1 MEETRAT
8 AQSYEPEFSQIHFSH
23 GSRVRVVYEK
33 MKLPVPKRPAP
44 VYSFFPIYS
53 PFKVNDNAGFDMG
66 EDNRLRSIFIKDGAL
81 QFEMRAVLRPGRFLG
96 NHYLAFT
103 LPNRTFIITMDRL
116 KEGIRAARRN
126 KKVAV
131 REKKLEAQRQ
141 LQAQKAANSD
151 TEAGDISESNRVSNF
166 AALNELRSRL
176 MSFRFSKTKN
186 RTHPKSFFSRFVEG
200 YTLVERDGEAENE
213 RLTMAISA
221 WFGRQGSG
229 NSTRS
234 ADYPPSDDARA

>member
-1 MEETRAT
+1 
-8 AQSYEPEFSQIHFSH
+8 
-23 GSRVRVVYEK
+23 
-33 MKLPVPKRPAP
+33 MKLPVPERPAP

-126 KKVAV
+126 KKVAL
-131 REKKLEAQRQ
+131 REKKLEAQRK
-141 LQAQKAANSD
+141 LQAQKAANPD
-151 TEAGDISESNRVSNF
+151 FDNGEFNESNRVSNF
-166 AALNELRSRL
+166 ASLDELRCRL
-176 MSFRFSKTKN
+176 LSLRGSKKN
-186 RTHPKSFFSRFVEG
+186 RTQPKSFFSRFVEG

-221 WFGRQGSG
+221 WFGRQGSS
-229 NSTRS
+229 NSTEL
-234 ADYPPSDDARA
+234 SD